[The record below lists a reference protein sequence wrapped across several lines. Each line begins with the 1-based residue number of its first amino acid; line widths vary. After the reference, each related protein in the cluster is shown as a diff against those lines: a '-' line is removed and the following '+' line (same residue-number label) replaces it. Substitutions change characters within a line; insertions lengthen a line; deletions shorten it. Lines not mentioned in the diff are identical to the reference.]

1 MTFLCPI
8 CSQPLVLENSSYRC
22 AKGHCFDRARQ
33 GYVNLLTS
41 GGSHGDNREMIRA
54 RRDFLWGEHYSP
66 LADELCRSVADCCEH
81 ARVTR
86 IIDAG
91 CGEGYYTAKVDSYL
105 KSAGFDHDICG
116 IDVSRDACAYAAKAV
131 KDAGFAVASVYSM
144 PFEDQSADIVM
155 SLFAP
160 SAPAEYTRVLSSGG
174 SLIIAFPGVRHLYGL
189 KEILYDTPYEN
200 ELSDFDIEGF
210 SLRDRK
216 SIRFEL
222 TLDNAAAASLFAMTP
237 YYYNTPEAGHRRLA
251 ECARLT
257 TEAAFELAVY
267 KKN

>member
-1 MTFLCPI
+1 MNFICPVCSAPLTLEGRSFLC
-8 CSQPLVLENSSYRC
+8 ENR
-22 AKGHCFDRARQ
+22 HCFDRAKQ

-54 RRDFLWGEHYSP
+54 RRDFLWAEHYLP
-66 LADELCRSVADCCEH
+66 LADELCRAVADCCIPD
-81 ARVTR
+81 RVTD

-105 KSAGFDHDICG
+105 KNPEIPHEICG

-131 KDAGFAVASVYSM
+131 KDAKFAVASVYSM
-144 PFEDQSADIVM
+144 PFANQSADIVT

-160 SAPAEYTRVLSSGG
+160 SAPEEYIRVLRPEGK
-174 SLIIAFPGVRHLYGL
+174 LIIALPGVRHLYGL

-200 ELSDFDIEGF
+200 ELSDFDIDGF
-210 SLRDRK
+210 TLTDRK
-216 SIRFEL
+216 SIAFTL
-222 TLDNAAAASLFAMTP
+222 SLDNASAQALFAMTP

-251 ECARLT
+251 ECDSLI